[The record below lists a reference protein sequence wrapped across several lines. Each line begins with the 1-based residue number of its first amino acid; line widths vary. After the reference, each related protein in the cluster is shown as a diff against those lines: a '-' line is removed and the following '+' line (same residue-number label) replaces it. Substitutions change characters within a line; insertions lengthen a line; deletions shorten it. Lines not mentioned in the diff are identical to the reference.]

1 MAEGLQYKENLTL
14 ISGGYPGENPG
25 SDGVVQDWTE
35 TTGDSGSS
43 TVTYHYNDSAQ
54 MTNANSTYVE
64 INITDNWTATKD
76 NRNYYHITVSTT
88 INYIRRTRVGSPS
101 PLSVYMFAR
110 HDAGGAN
117 IWTSGGCVDAAN
129 SGTNATNIN
138 MGTTTID
145 LAPGQS
151 TNVHGTVY
159 FRSNICGHNNA
170 KPPSIYVDEFWL
182 GVNFRNTLPPDYRP
196 GKTWNGNEWLS
207 HNRGAGS
214 YISSKNLFDKNH
226 LNSLNAYLSSNNTI
240 VGPSN
245 NDRVW
250 WMECEPNTTY
260 VVQRAENATQSAN
273 RFKLATTTTTPTIGA
288 SISNFVYLTDG
299 TPGTVLSITTGSTAK
314 YLCMQLYN
322 ASGSSTEADILS
334 TVMVEKRGINL
345 FNLYQNKPVGYTT
358 NINGVDFTWLGNE
371 RWKLNGTATAQI
383 DTAFYGG
390 WGSTV
395 DPAGFLGDE
404 WRGQTFSSHIYK
416 EDGTSGDN
424 ILDGHVWFFKNGAS
438 YWTRWGN
445 SWSAPTDAGV
455 NGIEVFLTVPNGR
468 HVDDTFHIQVERGVT
483 TPWVPYASPYEPYA
497 TTYFSA
503 GATDIYTSATS
514 KNTMRTQDG
523 GVGTN
528 NPPYTRHNDDTWRN
542 QRKTGI
548 E

>member
-35 TTGDSGSS
+35 TTGYSGSS

-64 INITDNWTATKD
+64 VNITDNWTATRD

-196 GKTWNGNEWLS
+196 GKTWNGEEWLS
-207 HNRGAGS
+207 HNREAGS
-214 YISSKNLFDKNH
+214 Y
-226 LNSLNAYLSSNNTI
+226 T
-240 VGPSN
+240 G
-245 NDRVW
+245 
-250 WMECEPNTTY
+250 
-260 VVQRAENATQSAN
+260 QS
-273 RFKLATTTTTPTIGA
+273 
-288 SISNFVYLTDG
+288 
-299 TPGTVLSITTGSTAK
+299 GTV
-314 YLCMQLYN
+314 YY
-322 ASGSSTEADILS
+322 
-334 TVMVEKRGINL
+334 
-345 FNLYQNKPVGYTT
+345 
-358 NINGVDFTWLGNE
+358 
-371 RWKLNGTATAQI
+371 
-383 DTAFYGG
+383 
-390 WGSTV
+390 
-395 DPAGFLGDE
+395 
-404 WRGQTFSSHIYK
+404 
-416 EDGTSGDN
+416 
-424 ILDGHVWFFKNGAS
+424 
-438 YWTRWGN
+438 
-445 SWSAPTDAGV
+445 
-455 NGIEVFLTVPNGR
+455 
-468 HVDDTFHIQVERGVT
+468 
-483 TPWVPYASPYEPYA
+483 
-497 TTYFSA
+497 SA

-542 QRKTGI
+542 QRKVGL

>member
-35 TTGDSGSS
+35 TTGYSGSS

-64 INITDNWTATKD
+64 INITDTWTATKD

-88 INYIRRTRVGSPS
+88 INYIRRTKVGNPS

-196 GKTWNGNEWLS
+196 GKTWNGSEWLS
-207 HNRGAGS
+207 HNREAGNVPTR
-214 YISSKNLFDKNH
+214 NLITLD
-226 LNSLNAYLSSNNTI
+226 A
-240 VGPSN
+240 VP
-245 NDRVW
+245 
-250 WMECEPNTTY
+250 
-260 VVQRAENATQSAN
+260 
-273 RFKLATTTTTPTIGA
+273 
-288 SISNFVYLTDG
+288 DG
-299 TPGTVLSITTGSTAK
+299 TALAVQKTFTGS
-314 YLCMQLYN
+314 
-322 ASGSSTEADILS
+322 EIL
-334 TVMVEKRGINL
+334 
-345 FNLYQNKPVGYTT
+345 
-358 NINGVDFTWLGNE
+358 
-371 RWKLNGTATAQI
+371 LNGTTNGAGGITGSVATGV
-383 DTAFYGG
+383 TL
-390 WGSTV
+390 
-395 DPAGFLGDE
+395 PAGTY
-404 WRGQTFSSHIYK
+404 TF
-416 EDGTSGDN
+416 T
-424 ILDGHVWFFKNGAS
+424 
-438 YWTRWGN
+438 
-445 SWSAPTDAGV
+445 
-455 NGIEVFLTVPNGR
+455 LTVLGGEVTFPSGTTALYIRNGSNSEILAWNLNTR
-468 HVDDTFHIQVERGVT
+468 
-483 TPWVPYASPYEPYA
+483 PYAVQTRTLSADTPIKFELYTNAAGQVYDNYRLGLQIEKGSSSTPYIPYG
-497 TTYFSA
+497 TVYFSA

-528 NPPYTRHNDDTWRN
+528 NPPYTRHNDNTWRN
-542 QRKTGI
+542 QRKIGI

>member
-25 SDGVVQDWTE
+25 SDGVVQNWTE
-35 TTGDSGSS
+35 TTGYSGSS

-54 MTNANSTYVE
+54 MANANSTYVE
-64 INITDNWTATKD
+64 INITDNWTAVKD

-110 HDAGGAN
+110 HDAGSAN

-196 GKTWNGNEWLS
+196 GKTWNGAEWIS
-207 HNRGAGS
+207 HNREAGS
-214 YISSKNLFDKNH
+214 YVGKNKFDVQRYYDGVKNDKSAAT
-226 LNSLNAYLSSNNTI
+226 LTFGDDAITWINTT
-240 VGPSN
+240 
-245 NDRVW
+245 NDSYFPGIWNHGGFSQHQDDATPV
-250 WMECEPNTTY
+250 ESNTTY
-260 VVQRAENATQSAN
+260 TLSCAISDNIGNGRVYVYEGDASYNGINNDHVGQITNVHNAALTFTTS
-273 RFKLATTTTTPTIGA
+273 ATTKYIIVRFARWESTSHAVTLS
-288 SISNFVYLTDG
+288 SI
-299 TPGTVLSITTGSTAK
+299 
-314 YLCMQLYN
+314 QLEK
-322 ASGSSTEADILS
+322 GSS
-334 TVMVEKRGINL
+334 
-345 FNLYQNKPVGYTT
+345 
-358 NINGVDFTWLGNE
+358 
-371 RWKLNGTATAQI
+371 AT
-383 DTAFYGG
+383 
-390 WGSTV
+390 
-395 DPAGFLGDE
+395 
-404 WRGQTFSSHIYK
+404 
-416 EDGTSGDN
+416 
-424 ILDGHVWFFKNGAS
+424 S
-438 YWTRWGN
+438 Y
-445 SWSAPTDAGV
+445 
-455 NGIEVFLTVPNGR
+455 
-468 HVDDTFHIQVERGVT
+468 
-483 TPWVPYASPYEPYA
+483 VPYKQ
-497 TTYFSA
+497 YFSA

-528 NPPYTRHNDDTWRN
+528 NPPYARHNDDTWRN
-542 QRKTGI
+542 QRKIGI